1 MEATRVL
8 PMTALALCIVQVVV
22 SIVPPVCDAHQWTE
36 PVPMTEV
43 NSKYDDKS
51 PFLSFDGLTLYF
63 SVEPGWGYTRTSIR
77 RCVRVP
83 PVPLPRSGRSA
94 L

>member
-8 PMTALALCIVQVVV
+8 PVTSLVLCIVQVVV
-22 SIVPPVCDAHQWTE
+22 SSVPPICDAHQWTE

-63 SVEPGWGYTRTSIR
+63 SVEPGWGYTLSLI
-77 RCVRVP
+77 
-83 PVPLPRSGRSA
+83 PL
-94 L
+94 